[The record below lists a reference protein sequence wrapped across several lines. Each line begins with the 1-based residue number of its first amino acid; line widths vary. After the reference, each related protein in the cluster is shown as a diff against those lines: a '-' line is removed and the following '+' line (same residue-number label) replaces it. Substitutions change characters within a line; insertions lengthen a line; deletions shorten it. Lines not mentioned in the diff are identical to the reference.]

1 LEKKAL
7 SLGTIRYMQAL
18 DWIALS
24 MRLEDM
30 RASEAVAAAILDVP
44 LEEFQEK
51 LAAARMLRM
60 QMLFVSKG

>member
-1 LEKKAL
+1 
-7 SLGTIRYMQAL
+7 MQAL